1 MLELEERLHR
11 LATEHERA
19 ARVPAASAAIRR
31 GHRRRRR
38 LAGVATV
45 TVLSLLACLVG
56 VRELWQPAALE
67 PAAGPAAPVTT
78 AACERRPCDQTN
90 PMPRGYEEVKGTVV
104 AKGEQPG
111 FRWRLVIRR
120 HKLPDGQHELVALY
134 ERDDYSPPVDL
145 VTLEPVRLSFVVPTK
160 RFPDMHGIVTDRTA
174 LVRLRPV
181 RDGAPLAPVEVRP
194 TDGGA
199 IFPHNSWFVAFLPK
213 GSELSR
219 IELLDRRG
227 QPICSERVKKVKL
240 PGGSETIPG
249 GSCF

>member
-1 MLELEERLHR
+1 MLDLEERLRR

-56 VRELWQPAALE
+56 VRELRQPAALE
-67 PAAGPAAPVTT
+67 PPAGPAAPATT
-78 AACERRPCDQTN
+78 AACKRPPCN
-90 PMPRGYEEVKGTVV
+90 RAKPMTRGYEPVKGTVV
-104 AKGEQPG
+104 GKGEQPG
-111 FRWRLVIRR
+111 FRWRLVIHRG
-120 HKLPDGQHELVALY
+120 KLPDGQYQLVALF
-134 ERDDYSPPVDL
+134 ERDDHSPPVDL
-145 VTLEPVRLSFVVPTK
+145 VTLEPVSLSMSLPTR
-160 RFPDMHGIVTDRTA
+160 RFPIMHGIVTDRTD
-174 LVRLRPV
+174 LVRLRIT
-181 RDGAPLAPVEVRP
+181 RGGAPLAPVEVRP

-213 GSELSR
+213 GSELNQ

-227 QPICSERVKKVKL
+227 QAICSERLRTVKL